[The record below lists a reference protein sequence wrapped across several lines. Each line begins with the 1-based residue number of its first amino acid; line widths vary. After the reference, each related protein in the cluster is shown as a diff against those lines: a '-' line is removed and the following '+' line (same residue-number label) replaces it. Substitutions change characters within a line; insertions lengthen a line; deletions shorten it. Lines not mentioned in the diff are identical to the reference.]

1 MNTTELIEKI
11 KNASSSWLQGDWPY
25 NTELPLEAA
34 NKLQEL
40 QQLVDDMLGDH
51 YVDYLDF
58 YTNRCRELED
68 ELEYYK
74 NIVEQ
79 IKEAMGEVN

>member
-1 MNTTELIEKI
+1 MSTKELIEKL

-25 NTELPLEAA
+25 NTELPIEAA

-51 YVDYLDF
+51 YVDNLDF
-58 YTNRCRELED
+58 YTSRCRYLED
-68 ELEYYK
+68 KLEYYK
-74 NIVEQ
+74 NIVKKITE
-79 IKEAMGEVN
+79 IMESK